1 MPRRVVI
8 AGGGTGGHLFPG
20 LSIADALRHLEPD
33 IEIRFIGT
41 HGRIEARVVPAQGY
55 PFSAIWVSGFRRRF
69 GFETLLF
76 PLKLFVSLVQSFALM
91 LRYRPAMVIG
101 TGGYV
106 CGPPVYIATLL
117 GIPTMLQEQNSY
129 PGVTTRLLA
138 NRVRQVHIAFEA
150 TRAYLKRD
158 NGVYLSGNPVRSGIG
173 TVERSDGIKRLGL
186 SVSRKTILIVGGSQ
200 GAASINDA
208 LLASPDLLE
217 RPDVQILWLTGAS
230 ELKRVEERIA
240 EIGVGDSVHLFG
252 FLDDMPGAFAAT
264 DLVVCRAGASTL
276 SEILCAGL
284 PSILVPYPY
293 AAADH
298 QTVNARTVA
307 EAGAAVVIPDSE
319 VKRRLGTEIRE
330 ILAHPERR
338 ISMGIAA
345 RSLAFPTAARTIAE
359 AAVKLMQEPHGG

>member
-1 MPRRVVI
+1 MI

-20 LSIADALRHLEPD
+20 LAIADALRRLEPD
-33 IEIRFIGT
+33 IQIRFVGT
-41 HGRIEARVVPAQGY
+41 RGRIEARVVPAQGY
-55 PFSAIWVSGFRRRF
+55 PFSAIWVAGFRRRF
-69 GFETLLF
+69 GFDTILF
-76 PLKLFVSLVQSFALM
+76 PLKLIVSLVQSFVLM
-91 LRYRPAMVIG
+91 LRYRPGIVIG

-106 CGPPVYIATLL
+106 CGPPVYVATLL
-117 GIPTMLQEQNSY
+117 GIATMLQEQNSY

-138 NRVRQVHIAFEA
+138 KRVREVHIAFEA
-150 TRAYLKRD
+150 TRAYLKRSE
-158 NGVYLSGNPVRSGIG
+158 GVFLSGNPVRSGVG
-173 TVERSDGIKRLGL
+173 TVERPEGLKRLGL
-186 SVSRKTILIVGGSQ
+186 SAARKTVLIVGGSQ

-217 RPDVQILWLTGAS
+217 RTDVQIVWLTGAS
-230 ELKRVEERIA
+230 ELNRVKERIA
-240 EIGVGDSVHLFG
+240 NIGVGDNVHLCG
-252 FLDDMPGAFAAT
+252 FLDDMPGAFAAS

-276 SEILCAGL
+276 SEVLCAGL

-298 QTVNARTVA
+298 QTMNARTVA
-307 EAGAAVVIPDSE
+307 EAGAAVLIPDAE

-338 ISMGIAA
+338 TSMGIAA

-359 AAVKLMQEPHGG
+359 AAVKLMREPHGG